1 MFNVQCSMF
10 NELFLISQ
18 YGVAVLACAN
28 APSVNHIAYKDT
40 TVADFTCVSYLQNNL
55 YGWIEKNVAAHNGDG
70 HALDYV
76 GTVLYTT
83 IDALLTALTNAVNV
97 VVLKPVDV
105 G

>member
-1 MFNVQCSMF
+1 MFNI
-10 NELFLISQ
+10 ELFLISQ

-55 YGWIEKNVAAHNGDG
+55 YGWIEEYVAAHNGDG
-70 HALDYV
+70 HTLDHV

-83 IDALLTALTNAVNV
+83 RDALLPALTNAVNV